1 MAIVPLAKPGTLGTA
16 VLQIVRSSNSLTQTM
31 QIKLQACD
39 IDYSQTVE
47 DTTGASST
55 DADDYHTAE
64 GSGLL
69 GGSIAL
75 QGLLMSTAF
84 STGDAGGTPIATSVV
99 SQFIGINNM
108 FALTDTL
115 SRMRW
120 SVGLANGIFLRGSM
134 IVEKCRVR
142 WVRTA
147 STVQLTIIGRI
158 TDTDPGATEATA
170 AITVVP

>member
-16 VLQIVRSSNSLTQTM
+16 VLQIVRSNNTLTQTM

-75 QGLLMSTAF
+75 QGLLMSTSF
-84 STGDAGGTPIATSVV
+84 STGDAVGTPATTVV

-120 SVGLANGIFLRGSM
+120 SVGLASGIFLKGSM
-134 IVEKCRVR
+134 VVEKCRVR

-147 STVQLTIIGRI
+147 STVQITIMGRI
-158 TDTDPGATEATA
+158 TDTDPGVTEAIV